1 MEAWSNLEVFLCERA
16 TLERVKIIQSFQMV
30 QFNDITIALSEIH
43 EIT

>member
-1 MEAWSNLEVFLCERA
+1 MFLCERA
-16 TLERVKIIQSFQMV
+16 TLESVKIIQTGQIVLIV